1 MMIVTGASI
10 AWRHCVRANNMKRS
24 STVGRFGGKLVRAAL
39 ALFVAF
45 VVFLGL
51 FYLGFEILLHA
62 AHQSL
67 QSHPDPA
74 TDYAEAVSRFQRI
87 QKMEGPELNPV
98 CRSILLTHGA
108 RTERA
113 VVFFHGYTNCPQ
125 QFNELGQIFYDL
137 GYNVLIPRLP
147 RHGVADRK
155 VENLSPLK
163 AEELRDCADTSVD
176 IACGLGQKVYVAG
189 LSAGGTLSAWIA
201 QNRSEVKRAVLIA
214 PALGFSRHEGTRLQK
229 GIALLLPILPDIR
242 TDWFSVDP
250 DAPDHAYPG
259 FSSRALGQLLRVSVA
274 TFAGALE
281 RAPKVQDVALVTS
294 KSDDAVSDLLAW
306 QLIGLWRSKALGKF
320 AAVDFPKEMKIEH
333 DMIDPAQKNQQI
345 EIVYP
350 VLVSLLNAP

>member
-1 MMIVTGASI
+1 MIPQKNTSG
-10 AWRHCVRANNMKRS
+10 MKRS
-24 STVGRFGGKLVRAAL
+24 STAVGRFAAKLVRPAF
-39 ALFVAF
+39 ALFVT
-45 VVFLGL
+45 VVVVWGL
-51 FYLGFEILLHA
+51 LYLGFELLLHA
-62 AHQSL
+62 AHESL
-67 QSHPDPA
+67 QSHPDPTA
-74 TDYAEAVSRFQRI
+74 DYAEAVSRFQRI

-98 CRSILLTHGA
+98 CRSILLTHGV

-125 QFNELGQIFYDL
+125 QFSELGHIFYDM

-147 RHGVADRK
+147 RHGIADRK

-201 QNRSEVKRAVLIA
+201 QNRTEVTRAVLIA

-229 GIALLLPILPDIR
+229 GIALLLPLLPDIR

-250 DAPDHAYPG
+250 DSLDHTYPG
-259 FSSRALGQLLRVSVA
+259 FSSKALGQLLRMSVA
-274 TFAGALE
+274 TFAGALD
-281 RAPKVQDVALVTS
+281 RAPRVQDVALVTS
-294 KSDDAVSDLLAW
+294 KSDGAVSDLLAW
-306 QLIGLWRSKALGKF
+306 QLIGLWRSKGLRKF